1 VTKRKQTKARTPSPP
16 KIIENEHKS
25 IVDDDDDD
33 VSVEST
39 PTLSSGS
46 SSSASTPNQHSN
58 HEIIP
63 PLTAND
69 QSGSGDGSVGGNRSD
84 TPVPKNKKFKYVS
97 NSDVHNG
104 FSEDQEQEFD
114 IDPLD

>member
-1 VTKRKQTKARTPSPP
+1 MKTQ
-16 KIIENEHKS
+16 N
-25 IVDDDDDD
+25 DDDD

-46 SSSASTPNQHSN
+46 SSSASTHSN

-63 PLTAND
+63 PLNTDAENE
-69 QSGSGDGSVGGNRSD
+69 SVGDNRSD
-84 TPVPKNKKFKYVS
+84 TPLPKNKKFNYAS
-97 NSDVHNG
+97 HSDVHNG
-104 FSEDQEQEFD
+104 FSEDQETEFD